1 LERFDVNRRRYC
13 YHGRRGYHY
22 FVSHQK
28 QQCTDSID
36 CGDAVRQCQW
46 QHSKSVELDGH
57 PDNAKLLRDS
67 FTSGGWDAFWRESV
81 RLRQGLGLGSMI
93 RLAAANES
101 EKEVAVKRLLEQ
113 AEKGGFWVFL
123 IKTDPLYDPLRS
135 DSRFQELLKKFN
147 PPQ

>member
-1 LERFDVNRRRYC
+1 
-13 YHGRRGYHY
+13 
-22 FVSHQK
+22 
-28 QQCTDSID
+28 
-36 CGDAVRQCQW
+36 
-46 QHSKSVELDGH
+46 
-57 PDNAKLLRDS
+57 
-67 FTSGGWDAFWRESV
+67 
-81 RLRQGLGLGSMI
+81 MI